1 MVKNP
6 LVNAGDIRVRSL
18 GWENPLEE
26 GMAKSPV
33 FLPGE
38 SNGQKSLVGYSP
50 LGRNELDT
58 TEVTQHLPQ
67 LLNWGNQKNL

>member
-1 MVKNP
+1 
-6 LVNAGDIRVRSL
+6 
-18 GWENPLEE
+18 
-26 GMAKSPV
+26 MAKSPV

>member
-1 MVKNP
+1 
-6 LVNAGDIRVRSL
+6 
-18 GWENPLEE
+18 
-26 GMAKSPV
+26 MAKTPV

-58 TEVTQHLPQ
+58 TEATQDLPQ
-67 LLNWGNQKNL
+67 MLNWGNQKNL